1 MFFPFEFLLYWT
13 LHAVLVFIMHQDEA
27 TSALDVESEAK
38 MYSLLQNMKRKV
50 LEKHVDDSLQTLS
63 RPGLTFISV
72 GHRPTLLAYHD
83 IKLRL
88 NGGSDY
94 TLEQV
99 ERSASIAYDSDIML
113 RGM

>member
-1 MFFPFEFLLYWT
+1 
-13 LHAVLVFIMHQDEA
+13 
-27 TSALDVESEAK
+27 
-38 MYSLLQNMKRKV
+38 MYSLLQNMARKE
-50 LEKHVDDSLQTLS
+50 LSRHQGDNQLTLS

-83 IKLRL
+83 VKLRL

-99 ERSASIAYDSDIML
+99 EKSPSIAYDANM
-113 RGM
+113 MK